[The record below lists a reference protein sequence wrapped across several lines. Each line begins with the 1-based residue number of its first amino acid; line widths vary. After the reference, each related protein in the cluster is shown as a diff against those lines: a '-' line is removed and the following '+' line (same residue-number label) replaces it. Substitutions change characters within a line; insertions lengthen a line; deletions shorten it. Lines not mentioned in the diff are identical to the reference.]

1 MTSYFSDLFTA
12 KNTDWDLVTDCI
24 QKTITDEQNL
34 MLVAEVSDVEVK
46 NTLFYMYPNKSP
58 GPDGMSP

>member
-1 MTSYFSDLFTA
+1 MTCLQQRTQIGTLLLIAF
-12 KNTDWDLVTDCI
+12 K
-24 QKTITDEQNL
+24 KKMDEQNL

-46 NTLFYMYPNKSP
+46 NTVFYMYPNKSP